1 MVKYEWK
8 KIFSRTG
15 GRAAL
20 VLLFVFVGIT
30 CLFAADISRVD
41 ENGEPQTGPAA
52 VAALKEAR
60 KAWAGELDEERIREV
75 IAENRRIQDTPEARS
90 ENVTE
95 NNIAYGWQQG
105 IEEIRD
111 LLNCSYAAGFREHDY
126 YRANSVTEEEAA
138 LFYENRVRLL
148 QEWLAD
154 EAKDQF
160 TEQEKA
166 YLVRQYETIPTP
178 FSYDYITGW
187 KQLFTFAPTVVMLT
201 MLVLGYLV
209 AGIFSGEFAQKADAV
224 FFTSIYGRDRAVL
237 AKIQAG
243 FLAVTSVY
251 FAAFLLY
258 TAAVL
263 LYLGAD
269 GWNLAVQVDWGSWK
283 CFYHLR
289 IWQKYLLILVGGYLG
304 CLFLSFLGML
314 VSAKTRSSVP
324 AVMVPVLLIFLPS
337 FLGNLDS
344 PVVSKVIS
352 LLPDQLLQAGTALD
366 YFELY
371 TIGGKVLGAVPILL
385 TVYTILT
392 ILLLP
397 ALYQGYRRKEIG

>member
-15 GRAAL
+15 GKAAL

-105 IEEIRD
+105 VEEIRD
-111 LLNCSYAAGFREHDY
+111 LLNCSYAAG
-126 YRANSVTEEEAA
+126 
-138 LFYENRVRLL
+138 
-148 QEWLAD
+148 
-154 EAKDQF
+154 
-160 TEQEKA
+160 KA
-166 YLVRQYETIPTP
+166 YLVRQYETIPTS

-251 FAAFLLY
+251 FAAFFLY

-352 LLPDQLLQAGTALD
+352 LLPDQLLQAGQALD

-371 TIGGKVLGAVPILL
+371 TIGGKVLA
-385 TVYTILT
+385 
-392 ILLLP
+392 
-397 ALYQGYRRKEIG
+397 RCRSF

>member
-20 VLLFVFVGIT
+20 VLLFIFVGIT

-41 ENGEPQTGPAA
+41 KNGESQTGPAA
-52 VAALKEAR
+52 
-60 KAWAGELDEERIREV
+60 
-75 IAENRRIQDTPEARS
+75 
-90 ENVTE
+90 
-95 NNIAYGWQQG
+95 
-105 IEEIRD
+105 
-111 LLNCSYAAGFREHDY
+111 
-126 YRANSVTEEEAA
+126 
-138 LFYENRVRLL
+138 
-148 QEWLAD
+148 

-166 YLVRQYETIPTP
+166 YLVRQYETVPTP

-209 AGIFSGEFAQKADAV
+209 AGIFSGEFAQRADAV
-224 FFTSIYGRDRAVL
+224 FFTSVYGRDKAVL

-269 GWNLAVQVDWGSWK
+269 GWNLAVQVDWRSWK
-283 CFYHLR
+283 CFYHFR

-344 PVVSKVIS
+344 PVVSKVIR
-352 LLPDQLLQAGTALD
+352 LLPDQLLQAGQALD

-371 TIGGKVLGAVPILL
+371 TIGGKVLGTVPILL
-385 TVYTILT
+385 TVYTVLT
-392 ILLLP
+392 VLLLP